1 MGVCLLLMMV
11 LQLANAKSII
21 SEYRKNEHWIINV
34 AFVCKL
40 WRIFTGLCIDN
51 NFRKNWV

>member
-1 MGVCLLLMMV
+1 MS

-40 WRIFTGLCIDN
+40 CRIFTGLCIDN
-51 NFRKNWV
+51 NFSKIWV